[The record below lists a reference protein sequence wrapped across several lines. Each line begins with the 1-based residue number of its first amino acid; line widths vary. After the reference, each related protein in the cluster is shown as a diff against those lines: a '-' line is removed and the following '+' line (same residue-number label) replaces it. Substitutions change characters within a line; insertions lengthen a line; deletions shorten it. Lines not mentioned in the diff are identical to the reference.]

1 IYRCKDCFTDAL
13 LCKPCLVALHRDNPL
28 HCVEVWGG
36 DFFTGISLK
45 SLGLR
50 IQLGHGRNGDTG
62 AKASRD
68 DFCIVASNG
77 IHEVGLDFCTCGL
90 AEDHDIQLLHARLYP
105 STITNPTSAATFDV
119 LCTFHLLSLEAKCS
133 AHHFYNSLARRTNNN
148 GVFQPRVISEDE
160 PQWRHL
166 QMLKCTGR
174 GHAADGIAGTKP
186 GECAL
191 LCPACPQPG

>member
-1 IYRCKDCFTDAL
+1 MHSERIDISAQ
-13 LCKPCLVALHRDNPL
+13 
-28 HCVEVWGG
+28 VWGG

-50 IQLGHGRNGDTG
+50 IQLGHGRNGTCPGTLAKRAKAAAGTASAGVEEGDTG

-90 AEDHDIQLLHARLYP
+90 AEDHDIQLLRARLYP

-119 LCTFHLLSLEAKCS
+119 LRAFHLLSLEAKCS

-148 GVFQPRVISEDE
+148 GVFQPRVSLLYH
-160 PQWRHL
+160 R
-166 QMLKCTGR
+166 K
-174 GHAADGIAGTKP
+174 ADTDMDTRIATMSFG
-186 GECAL
+186 G
-191 LCPACPQPG
+191 